1 MSYKSLLTVV
11 TREEAAGAPLASAVT
26 LARRWDAH
34 LHVLCIGIEQIVTDY
49 YFAGATLAV
58 RQDLLDEA
66 AKAAEALDRKV
77 RARLGVED
85 IRWSA
90 EQAVVQPGLLA
101 TLVALR
107 ARFADLVVM
116 PRPYG
121 PAGDENA
128 VAALEA
134 ALFGGGAPVLVLPDG
149 GLPEPFPARI
159 VLAWNE
165 SAEAMRAAR
174 AALPLMKS
182 ASQVE
187 IAVVDP
193 DPYGPERSDP
203 GGALSEMLARHGVR
217 TEIAVLAKTLPRV
230 SDLILRQARETGAG
244 LIVMGAYGHS
254 RLREAILGGATRA
267 MLEQSELPVFLA
279 H

>member
-1 MSYKSLLTVV
+1 MSYKSLFTVV
-11 TREEAAGAPLASAVT
+11 TRAEALGAPLDAT
-26 LARRWDAH
+26 IDLARRWDAH
-34 LHVLCIGIEQIVTDY
+34 LHVLSIGIEQIVTDY

-58 RQDLLDEA
+58 RQDLLEEA
-66 AKAAEALDRKV
+66 TRTAADLDGRV
-77 RARLGVED
+77 RARLGAED

-90 EQAVVQPGLLA
+90 EQAAVQPGLLA
-101 TLVALR
+101 PLVSLR
-107 ARFADLVVM
+107 ARYCDLVIM
-116 PRPYG
+116 PRAYG
-121 PAGDENA
+121 PAGDETA

-134 ALFGGGAPVLVLPDG
+134 SLFGGGIPALIVPDA
-149 GLPEPFPARI
+149 GLPPSFPSRI
-159 VLAWNE
+159 LLAWNE
-165 SAEAMRAAR
+165 SPEAMRAAR

-182 ASQVE
+182 AALVE

-203 GGALSEMLARHGVR
+203 GGALSEMLARHGIR
-217 TEIAVLAKTLPRV
+217 TEIAVIARTLPRV
-230 SDLILRQARETGAG
+230 SELILRQARDSGAD

-267 MLEQSELPVFLA
+267 MLEQSELPVLLA